1 MPTARNLLVIL
12 TRGLRS
18 DALQD
23 ERAWPLATPKLQ
35 ALSDRGLRLVTI
47 SACPGDPGGR
57 ASVLTG
63 LHARQHGLLHDRDA
77 TQPTR
82 PRPGRSE
89 PTRPLDDGL
98 PHRLRA
104 AGYHVAGVGQV
115 ESFRD
120 ALHRATVVA
129 ELDQLNPPRC
139 DYFRAM
145 QDAGLA
151 AVLIDQRKQRLRSGP
166 FEPIAGGRLLLE
178 VEQDPDGFIAAA
190 AARALQDMPT
200 DRPWALFVVFSGPG
214 NDLPPPTLYSEM
226 VPLQQ
231 LAGGFVPVQLTA
243 LDALAEPAYPRV
255 MLQRLEPHFVQRIR
269 ADYLGR
275 VAMIDHCVGRLSDG
289 LTNRADRSRTWTC
302 LTSDHGYLLGEH
314 GLIGRRSFFYG
325 AVHTPLL
332 LAPPPFEERYRSP
345 DVEHG
350 LYSSVDVAPTL
361 AALAGCDMA
370 QETAGRSLLPLL
382 QGGAVLP
389 QFPGDS
395 ALSEFNDRLM
405 LETEQHKAVFHRVT
419 RQCLGLYD
427 LVSDPDERVNLLTK
441 PHGMNALDAL
451 RWRLA
456 EALLPLRAWAA

>member
-1 MPTARNLLVIL
+1 MSVQRNLIVIL
-12 TRGLRS
+12 ARGLRS

-23 ERAWPLATPKLQ
+23 ERAWPLQTPRLQ
-35 ALSDRGLRLVTI
+35 ALADRGLRLVAT
-47 SACPGDPGGR
+47 SASPADPGGR
-57 ASVLTG
+57 ASLLTG
-63 LHARQHGLLHDRDA
+63 LHARQHGLLYDRDA

-82 PRPGRSE
+82 PRPGRTE
-89 PTRPLDDGL
+89 PSRPLEDGL
-98 PHRLRA
+98 PQRLRA
-104 AGYHVAGVGQV
+104 AGYHLVGVGQV
-115 ESFRD
+115 ESFRA
-120 ALHRATVVA
+120 ALHQAVVVA

-151 AVLIDQRKQRLRSGP
+151 PALIEQRKQRLRTGP
-166 FEPIAGGRLLLE
+166 FEPIAAGRLLLD
-178 VEQDPDGFIAAA
+178 VEQDPDGFIGAAA
-190 AARALQDMPT
+190 VRALKDMPT
-200 DRPWALFVVFSGPG
+200 DRPWALFVVFTGPG
-214 NDLPPPTLYSEM
+214 NDLPPPTIYSEM
-226 VPLQQ
+226 IPHKRLE
-231 LAGGFVPVQLTA
+231 GGFVPAELTA

-255 MLQRLEPHFVQRIR
+255 MLQRLEPHMVTRLR

-275 VAMIDHCVGRLSDG
+275 VAMLDHHAGKLADM

-302 LTSDHGYLLGEH
+302 VTSDHGHLLGEH
-314 GLIGRRSFFYG
+314 GLIGRRSFFFG
-325 AVHTPLL
+325 AVQTPIILT
-332 LAPPPFEERYRSP
+332 PPPFDDRYTA
-345 DVEHG
+345 VEMEQG
-350 LYSSVDVAPTL
+350 LYSTVDVAPTL

-370 QETAGRSLLPLL
+370 HETAGRSLLPLL

-405 LETEQHKAVFHRVT
+405 LETEQHKIVFHRTT

-427 LVSDPDERVNLLTK
+427 LLTDPDERVNLLGK
-441 PHGMNALDAL
+441 PRGSNVLDAL